1 MKKIKFL
8 FSLIAIVVISIK
20 CNTVKTSGVENIPK
34 EKALSFNA
42 DILPIMQNSC
52 TPCHFPP
59 EGRKKPLENYAHVKE
74 NIKDIIARVKLPK
87 DHVQFM
93 PFKNKKPA
101 LNDSLIAVLERW
113 EKQSMPE

>member
-1 MKKIKFL
+1 MKQVKIL
-8 FSLIAIVVISIK
+8 LSLIVILVITIQ
-20 CNTVKTSGVENIPK
+20 CNSAKTGSLEKIPK
-34 EKALSFNA
+34 EEPLSFNK

-87 DHVQFM
+87 DDSKFM

-101 LNDSLIAVLERW
+101 LNDSLIAVLEKW
-113 EKQSMPE
+113 ETQNMPE

>member
-8 FSLIAIVVISIK
+8 LPLLAIVVILIK
-20 CNTVKTSGVENIPK
+20 CNTVKTSGLDTVPK
-34 EKALSFNA
+34 EKPLSFNA

-59 EGRKKPLENYAHVKE
+59 DGRKKPLDNYVHVKE

-101 LNDSLIAVLERW
+101 LNDSLIAVLENW
-113 EKQSMPE
+113 EKQNMPE

>member
-8 FSLIAIVVISIK
+8 VPLIVIIVILIK
-20 CNTVKTSGVENIPK
+20 CNTVKTSGLENIPK
-34 EKALSFNA
+34 EKLVSFNA

-59 EGRKKPLENYAHVKE
+59 EGKKKPLENYVNVKE
-74 NIKDIIARVKLPK
+74 NIKDIIFRVKLPK

-101 LNDSLIAVLERW
+101 LNDSLIAVLEKW
-113 EKQSMPE
+113 EKQNMPE

>member
-8 FSLIAIVVISIK
+8 FFLIAIIVISIK
-20 CNTVKTSGVENIPK
+20 CNTAKTSGMDTVPK
-34 EKALSFNA
+34 EKSLSFNA
-42 DILPIMQNSC
+42 DILPIMQTSC

-87 DHVQFM
+87 DNAQFM
-93 PFKNKKPA
+93 PFKNKKLA
-101 LNDSLIAVLERW
+101 LNDSLIAVLEKW
-113 EKQSMPE
+113 EKQNMPE

>member
-1 MKKIKFL
+1 MKKNKFL
-8 FSLIAIVVISIK
+8 FPLIAIVVISIK
-20 CNTVKTSGVENIPK
+20 CNTAKTSTMDTLPK

-42 DILPIMQNSC
+42 DILPIMQTSC

-59 EGRKKPLENYAHVKE
+59 EGRKKPLENYANVKE

-101 LNDSLIAVLERW
+101 LNDSLIAVLEKW
-113 EKQSMPE
+113 EKQNMPE